1 MCFRSTTV
9 RLRAKPKAPTGFEP
23 VYSGSIDH
31 PLYHSRIELKKCAT
45 YEIRT
50 RAINR
55 PADLKSAP
63 LDQLGQ
69 SGKKVTLDVRIELT
83 ASRLTVGRSD
93 QLS

>member
-1 MCFRSTTV
+1 M
-9 RLRAKPKAPTGFEP
+9 GFEP
-23 VYSGSIDH
+23 MHANIVGLESTS
-31 PLYHSRIELKKCAT
+31 
-45 YEIRT
+45 
-50 RAINR
+50 
-55 PADLKSAP
+55 

>member
-1 MCFRSTTV
+1 M
-9 RLRAKPKAPTGFEP
+9 
-23 VYSGSIDH
+23 YSGSYDH
-31 PLYHSRIELKKCAT
+31 PLYHSRIELKNVPPMGF
-45 YEIRT
+45 EPMRSL
-50 RAINR
+50 R

-69 SGKKVTLDVRIELT
+69 SGKKATLDVRIELT